1 LKITV
6 EVPSDL
12 LKEAQRASGKGV
24 SETVRMGLQLLV
36 DSSVYA
42 RVRKLRGKVHFSKK
56 FTELKDDR

>member
-1 LKITV
+1 
-6 EVPSDL
+6 
-12 LKEAQRASGKGV
+12 
-24 SETVRMGLQLLV
+24 MGLQLLV